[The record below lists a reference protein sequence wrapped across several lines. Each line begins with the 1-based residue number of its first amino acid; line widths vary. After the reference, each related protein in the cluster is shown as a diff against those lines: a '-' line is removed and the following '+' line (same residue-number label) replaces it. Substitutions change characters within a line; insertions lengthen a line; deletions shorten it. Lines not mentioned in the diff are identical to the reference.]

1 MPAASVWHPI
11 TSLLPPIHK
20 ESRFSVKAAGAKKDS
35 KKKTDPT
42 RDVAQEELSKPGLF
56 AGLIGQRL
64 VEAGYLT
71 RAQVDDALA
80 AQYETGLLF
89 GEVCLLKGW
98 ITVKQLE
105 QCLPP
110 VRSRL
115 GHSLLVCGY
124 ITIEQL
130 YMALLEQRKS
140 GERFGEILVSRGW
153 IDVAA
158 LQAIWKESD

>member
-1 MPAASVWHPI
+1 MKS
-11 TSLLPPIHK
+11 
-20 ESRFSVKAAGAKKDS
+20 AGTKKDN
-35 KKKTDPT
+35 KEKTNPP
-42 RDVAQEELSKPGLF
+42 EPELVKPGLF

-71 RAQVDDALA
+71 KSQVDDALA

-110 VRSRL
+110 ARSRL

-130 YMALLEQRKS
+130 YAALLEQRKS
-140 GERFGEILVSRGW
+140 GERLGEILVSRGW
-153 IDVAA
+153 IDIAT
-158 LQAIWKESD
+158 LNAIWKDKD